1 MAQINLLPWRDER
14 RQERQREFLGILG
27 GMVVSGILLIVLADM
42 FFAGKISAQEGRNRH
57 LQANIDLLN
66 KQVKE
71 IAQLEKRRQSL
82 LDRMKIIQDLQGTRP
97 LIVRLFDEQVR
108 TLPDGVFF
116 QSITRTGTK
125 IAITGV
131 AESNNRV
138 SSLMRNLDAS
148 TWFGSPNLT
157 GVSAKPEFGEQAS
170 AFNLSFVIT
179 EPKPDEASQ

>member
-14 RQERQREFLGILG
+14 RLERRREFLTVLG
-27 GMVVSGILLIVLADM
+27 AMAVIGILLVLMTD
-42 FFAGKISAQEGRNRH
+42 FVIGSRISAQEGRNNH
-57 LQANIDLLN
+57 LQTNINHLN

-71 IAQLEKRRQSL
+71 IKELEKKRQSL
-82 LDRMKIIQDLQGTRP
+82 LDRMKIIQSLQGTRP

-116 QSITRTGTK
+116 QSLTRKSKRIDVTG
-125 IAITGV
+125 I

-138 SSLMRNLDAS
+138 SSLMRNLDS
-148 TWFGSPNLT
+148 SVWFASPNLT

-170 AFNLSFVIT
+170 AFKLSFSIAD
-179 EPKPDEASQ
+179 PKANEEAK